1 MYDNV
6 ANPDFRKEL
15 LQMAWDKGD
24 YDEVLRLAEEGVNND
39 AQYVGLVSDWHK
51 WKYKAYRATGD
62 RNNELQLAR
71 HFFFKGG
78 IWGETEYTMQ
88 SMYSMLKSLVPHEEW
103 GKYAKTLISE
113 AESKKDIVHLLYIY
127 TQEGMWQEYM
137 DYIRKNPDISNID
150 KAPIEVKKLFKGE
163 IVKLYATAVR
173 NYFKHASNRDS
184 YREGVECL
192 RKLLKYG
199 GTNEAQ
205 QIVTEQKSRTP
216 RRPALID
223 ELSKL

>member
-1 MYDNV
+1 
-6 ANPDFRKEL
+6 
-15 LQMAWDKGD
+15 
-24 YDEVLRLAEEGVNND
+24 
-39 AQYVGLVSDWHK
+39 
-51 WKYKAYRATGD
+51 
-62 RNNELQLAR
+62 
-71 HFFFKGG
+71 
-78 IWGETEYTMQ
+78 
-88 SMYSMLKSLVPHEEW
+88 
-103 GKYAKTLISE
+103 
-113 AESKKDIVHLLYIY
+113 
-127 TQEGMWQEYM
+127 MWQEYM

-184 YREGVECL
+184 YRESVECL